1 MQGFR
6 YGLYRT
12 VLNALYFSGA
22 HWIMRPLFGGA
33 GAILVGGA
41 SHPAAL
47 EALVGELGDR
57 GFAEVAILT
66 GPPPGLEHAA
76 MQSASAA

>member
-22 HWIMRPLFGGA
+22 HWMLRPLFGGA
-33 GAILVGGA
+33 GAILMLHHVR
-41 SHPAAL
+41 PARIDRFQPNRLL
-47 EALVGELGDR
+47 EVTPKFFERVIRLSL
-57 GFAEVAILT
+57 I
-66 GPPPGLEHAA
+66 HI
-76 MQSASAA
+76 